1 MGFKPLKFLGKV
13 VKAVLPFGGG
23 IVADIISPEK
33 SIAEK
38 KEGLELLAPIAQYN
52 LTSARPLI
60 AKAIVFTYLGGVVIQ
75 WIQVLCGVHKAYQ
88 IAIPDQLSEFAVIVV
103 GVIVGTRGIEKI
115 VKGIFKKKEK
125 KRGKLK
131 GG

>member
-1 MGFKPLKFLGKV
+1 MAFKPLKLLGKII
-13 VKAVLPFGGG
+13 KTVLPFGGG

-60 AKAIVFTYLGGVVIQ
+60 AKAIVFTYLGGVIVQ
-75 WIQVLCGVHKAYQ
+75 WIQVIFKVQQAYR
-88 IAIPDQLSEFAVIVV
+88 IVIPDQLSEFAVIVV
-103 GVIVGTRGIEKI
+103 SVIVGSRGIEKI
-115 VKGIFKKKEK
+115 VGKIFSKKDKKK
-125 KRGKLK
+125 
-131 GG
+131 